1 MNKTLN
7 QKQIKTIQNFWK
19 WVEDNQTTIFNAY
32 VLGINTQEVAM
43 HFNRNLN
50 YISKQID
57 CLIFYQDETLKLLFT
72 AQGYRKLFPKLIAL
86 EENAPKLSRVTP
98 IIFIKPITD
107 KERYLKKE
115 DGYLSIFKQELKISD
130 LYLQLDN
137 YNTTTKKIDITV
149 FHPYKDSEKMH
160 NAILFIIMF
169 VIGEIAFKKHLKNI
183 EIKSITNNSSGL
195 LQLIELE
202 EYITY
207 LYSSMAYKRIK
218 I

>member
-130 LYLQLDN
+130 LYLQLEK

-149 FHPYKDSEKMH
+149 FHPYKDSEKMQ
-160 NAILFIIMF
+160 NAILFVIMF
-169 VIGEIAFKKHLKNI
+169 VIGEIAFKKHLKEI
-183 EIKSITNNSSGL
+183 VIKSNTKIPIGL
-195 LQLIELE
+195 LPLIELD
-202 EYITY
+202 EYIAY
-207 LYSSMAYKRIK
+207 LYSCMAYKRIK

>member
-7 QKQIKTIQNFWK
+7 EKQIKTIQNFWR

-32 VLGINTQEVAM
+32 VVGINTAEVAM

-57 CLIFYQDETLKLLFT
+57 CLLFYQDETLKLLFT

-98 IIFIKPITD
+98 SIFIKPITN
-107 KERYLKKE
+107 KEKYLKKE

-149 FHPYKDSEKMH
+149 FHPYKDSEKMQ
-160 NAILFIIMF
+160 NAILFVVMF
-169 VIGEIAFKKHLKNI
+169 VIGEIAFKKHLRNI
-183 EIKSITNNSSGL
+183 EIKPLINNSNGL
-195 LQLIELE
+195 LQLIEIDD
-202 EYITY
+202 YIKY
-207 LYSSMAYKRIK
+207 LYTSMAYKREK
-218 I
+218 L

>member
-98 IIFIKPITD
+98 IIFIKPITN

-137 YNTTTKKIDITV
+137 YNTTSKKIDITV
-149 FHPYKDSEKMH
+149 FHPYKDSEKMQ
-160 NAILFIIMF
+160 NAILFVIMF
-169 VIGEIAFKKHLKNI
+169 VIGEIAFKKHLNEI
-183 EIKSITNNSSGL
+183 EIKSTTIIPNGL
-195 LQLIELE
+195 LPLIELD
-202 EYITY
+202 EYIAY
-207 LYSSMAYKRIK
+207 LYSCMAYKRIK

>member
-1 MNKTLN
+1 MNKILN
-7 QKQIKTIQNFWK
+7 EKQIKTIQNFWI
-19 WVEDNQTTIFNAY
+19 WIEDNQTAIFNAY

-50 YISKQID
+50 YISKQIG
-57 CLIFYQDETLKLLFT
+57 CLLFYQDETLKLLFT

-86 EENAPKLSRVTP
+86 EENAPNLSRVTP
-98 IIFIKPITD
+98 IIFIKPITN

-149 FHPYKDSEKMH
+149 FHPYKDSEKMQ
-160 NAILFIIMF
+160 NAILFAVML
-169 VIGEIAFKKHLKNI
+169 VIGEIAFKKHLK
-183 EIKSITNNSSGL
+183 EIKFIFYDKLPIGL
-195 LQLIELE
+195 LQLIELD
-202 EYITY
+202 EYISY
-207 LYSSMAYKRIK
+207 LYSCMMYKNIK
-218 I
+218 L

>member
-1 MNKTLN
+1 MNKILN
-7 QKQIKTIQNFWK
+7 QRQIKTIQNFWR

-32 VLGINTQEVAM
+32 VLGIKTQEVAM

-98 IIFIKPITD
+98 IIFIKPITN
-107 KERYLKKE
+107 KEKYLKKE
-115 DGYLSIFKQELKISD
+115 DAFLSIFKQDVKISD
-130 LYLQLDN
+130 LYLQLDK

-149 FHPYKDSEKMH
+149 FHPYNESVKMQ
-160 NAILFIIMF
+160 NAIMFVIMF
-169 VIGEIAFKKHLKNI
+169 VIGEIAFKKHLNEI
-183 EIKSITNNSSGL
+183 EIKSSTKISNGL
-195 LQLIELE
+195 LPLVELN
-202 EYITY
+202 EYIAY
-207 LYSSMAYKRIK
+207 LYSSMAYKKIK

>member
-1 MNKTLN
+1 MNKILN
-7 QKQIKTIQNFWK
+7 DKKIKTIQNFWR

-32 VLGINTQEVAM
+32 VVGINTAEVAM

-57 CLIFYQDETLKLLFT
+57 CLLFYQDETLKLLFT

-98 IIFIKPITD
+98 IIFIKPITN

-137 YNTTTKKIDITV
+137 YNKTTKKIDITV
-149 FHPYKDSEKMH
+149 FHPYKDSDKMQ

-183 EIKSITNNSSGL
+183 EIKPITNNSNGL
-195 LQLIELE
+195 LQLIEID
-202 EYITY
+202 EYIAY
-207 LYSSMAYKRIK
+207 LYSCMAYKRIK
-218 I
+218 F

>member
-7 QKQIKTIQNFWK
+7 QRQIKTIQNFWR
-19 WVEDNQTTIFNAY
+19 WVDDNQTTIFNAY
-32 VLGINTQEVAM
+32 VVGINTQEVAM

-98 IIFIKPITD
+98 IIFIKPITN

-115 DGYLSIFKQELKISD
+115 DGYLSIFKQEIKISD

-149 FHPYKDSEKMH
+149 FHPYQDSVKML

-169 VIGEIAFKKHLKNI
+169 VIGEIAFKKHLKQI
-183 EIKSITNNSSGL
+183 EFKSYDKLPIGL
-195 LQLIELE
+195 LQLIELD
-202 EYITY
+202 EYIAY
-207 LYSSMAYKRIK
+207 LYSCMA
-218 I
+218 

>member
-7 QKQIKTIQNFWK
+7 QTQIKTIQNFWK

-137 YNTTTKKIDITV
+137 YNTTSKKIDITV
-149 FHPYKDSEKMH
+149 FHPYKDSEKMQ
-160 NAILFIIMF
+160 NAILFVIMF
-169 VIGEIAFKKHLKNI
+169 VIGEIAFKKHLNEI
-183 EIKSITNNSSGL
+183 EIKSTTIIPNGL
-195 LQLIELE
+195 LPLIELD
-202 EYITY
+202 EYIAY
-207 LYSSMAYKRIK
+207 LYSCMAYKRIK

>member
-7 QKQIKTIQNFWK
+7 QRQIKTIQNFWK

-86 EENAPKLSRVTP
+86 EENAPQLSRVTP
-98 IIFIKPITD
+98 SIFIKPITN

-160 NAILFIIMF
+160 NAILFIVMY

-183 EIKSITNNSSGL
+183 EIKPLINNSNGL
-195 LQLIELE
+195 LQLIEIDE
-202 EYITY
+202 FINY
-207 LYSSMAYKRIK
+207 LYTSMAYKCEK
-218 I
+218 L

>member
-1 MNKTLN
+1 MDKTLN
-7 QKQIKTIQNFWK
+7 EKQIKTIQNFWR

-32 VLGINTQEVAM
+32 VVGINTAEVAM

-57 CLIFYQDETLKLLFT
+57 CLLFYQDETLKLLFT

-98 IIFIKPITD
+98 SIFIKPITN
-107 KERYLKKE
+107 KEKYLKKE

-137 YNTTTKKIDITV
+137 YNTTTKKIDITI
-149 FHPYKDSEKMH
+149 FHPYKESEKMQ
-160 NAILFIIMF
+160 NAILFVVMF
-169 VIGEIAFKKHLKNI
+169 VIGEIAFKKHLRNI
-183 EIKSITNNSSGL
+183 EIKPLINNSNGL
-195 LQLIELE
+195 LQLIEIDD
-202 EYITY
+202 YIKY
-207 LYSSMAYKRIK
+207 LYTSMAYKREK
-218 I
+218 L

>member
-107 KERYLKKE
+107 ENEKDNSS
-115 DGYLSIFKQELKISD
+115 DGGHLGGRINVSRAE
-130 LYLQLDN
+130 N
-137 YNTTTKKIDITV
+137 GG
-149 FHPYKDSEKMH
+149 DSHKG
-160 NAILFIIMF
+160 IR
-169 VIGEIAFKKHLKNI
+169 LKNNLHRQNRGKGR
-183 EIKSITNNSSGL
+183 ECL
-195 LQLIELE
+195 V
-202 EYITY
+202 
-207 LYSSMAYKRIK
+207 
-218 I
+218 

>member
-7 QKQIKTIQNFWK
+7 EKQIKTIQNFWG
-19 WVEDNQTTIFNAY
+19 WIEDNQTAIFNAY

-57 CLIFYQDETLKLLFT
+57 CLLFYQDETVKLLFS

-98 IIFIKPITD
+98 IIFIKPITN

-130 LYLQLDN
+130 LYLKLDN

-149 FHPYKDSEKMH
+149 FHPYTDSEKMN

-169 VIGEIAFKKHLKNI
+169 VIGEIAFKKHLKQI
-183 EIKSITNNSSGL
+183 EFKSYDKLPIGL
-195 LQLIELE
+195 LQLIELD
-202 EYITY
+202 EYIAY
-207 LYSSMAYKRIK
+207 LYSCMA
-218 I
+218 

>member
-1 MNKTLN
+1 MNNTPN
-7 QKQIKTIQNFWK
+7 QRQIKTIQNFWR

-32 VLGINTQEVAM
+32 VLGINTEDVAM

-50 YISKQID
+50 YVAKQID

-98 IIFIKPITD
+98 IIFIKPITN

-115 DGYLSIFKQELKISD
+115 DGYISIFKQELKISD

-149 FHPYKDSEKMH
+149 FHPFQDSKKMQ

-169 VIGEIAFKKHLKNI
+169 VIGEIAFKKHLKKI
-183 EIKSITNNSSGL
+183 IIKPLTKNSNGL
-195 LQLIELE
+195 LQLVEIDEF
-202 EYITY
+202 INY
-207 LYSSMAYKRIK
+207 LYTSIAYSRSNI
-218 I
+218 

>member
-1 MNKTLN
+1 MDKTLN
-7 QKQIKTIQNFWK
+7 EKQIKTIQNFWR
-19 WVEDNQTTIFNAY
+19 WVEDNQTAIFNAY
-32 VLGINTQEVAM
+32 VVGINTAEVAM
-43 HFNRNLN
+43 HFKRNLN
-50 YISKQID
+50 YVSKQID
-57 CLIFYQDETLKLLFT
+57 CLLFYQDETLKLLFT

-98 IIFIKPITD
+98 IIFIKPITN

-149 FHPYKDSEKMH
+149 FHPYKDSEKMQ

-169 VIGEIAFKKHLKNI
+169 VIGEIAFKKHLNEI
-183 EIKSITNNSSGL
+183 EIKSTTIIPNGL
-195 LQLIELE
+195 LQLIELD
-202 EYITY
+202 EYISY
-207 LYSSMAYKRIK
+207 LYSSMAYKRIT

>member
-7 QKQIKTIQNFWK
+7 QRQIKTIQNFWK
-19 WVEDNQTTIFNAY
+19 WIEDNQTTIFNAY
-32 VLGINTQEVAM
+32 VVGINTEEVAM

-57 CLIFYQDETLKLLFT
+57 CLLFYQDETLKLLFT

-98 IIFIKPITD
+98 IIFIKPITN

-115 DGYLSIFKQELKISD
+115 DGYVSIFKQELKISD

-137 YNTTTKKIDITV
+137 YNTTNKKIDITV
-149 FHPYKDSEKMH
+149 FHPYKDSEKMQ

-169 VIGEIAFKKHLKNI
+169 VIGEIAFKKHLNEI
-183 EIKSITNNSSGL
+183 EIKSNTKMPNGL
-195 LQLIELE
+195 LLLIELD
-202 EYITY
+202 EYIAY
-207 LYSSMAYKRIK
+207 LYSSMAYKKIK

>member
-7 QKQIKTIQNFWK
+7 QRQIKTIQNFWR
-19 WVEDNQTTIFNAY
+19 WVDDNQTTIFNAY
-32 VLGINTQEVAM
+32 VVGINTQEVAM

-98 IIFIKPITD
+98 IIFIKPITN

-130 LYLQLDN
+130 LYLQLNN

-149 FHPYKDSEKMH
+149 FHPYKDSEKTQ

-169 VIGEIAFKKHLKNI
+169 VIGEIAFKKHLNEI
-183 EIKSITNNSSGL
+183 EIKFTTIIPNGL
-195 LQLIELE
+195 LQLIELKK
-202 EYITY
+202 YITY
-207 LYSSMAYKRIK
+207 LYSSMAYKRLK

>member
-1 MNKTLN
+1 MDKTLN
-7 QKQIKTIQNFWK
+7 EKQIKTIQNFWR

-32 VLGINTQEVAM
+32 VVGINTAEVAM

-57 CLIFYQDETLKLLFT
+57 CLLFYQDETLKLLFT

-86 EENAPKLSRVTP
+86 EENAPKLSRVTA
-98 IIFIKPITD
+98 IIFIKPITN
-107 KERYLKKE
+107 KEKYLKKE

-137 YNTTTKKIDITV
+137 YNTTTKKIDITI
-149 FHPYKDSEKMH
+149 FHPYKESEKMQ

-169 VIGEIAFKKHLKNI
+169 VIGEIAFKKHLNEI
-183 EIKSITNNSSGL
+183 EFKPYEQLPTGL

-202 EYITY
+202 EYIMY
-207 LYSSMAYKRIK
+207 LYSCMAYKRVK
-218 I
+218 L